1 MGRVYNYNI
10 LERMVGLYK
19 KYLYTLFLLF
29 LAFLILSNENA
40 KEIIA
45 GITIFL
51 IGMVFMEDGFK
62 LFSGGVLENILK
74 KSTSN
79 LPKSIFSGFLATSV
93 VQSSSLLTIIV
104 ISFLSAELITLSGA
118 VGVIFGSNIGTT
130 TTAWIVSS
138 FGVKIDIAKYALPM
152 ISFGVIFSFNK
163 EKSYKGFGNIL
174 LGLGFVFL
182 GIAYMKSGFD
192 SLKDAIDLASLS
204 IEGYL
209 GVIVYVAV
217 GALATIVIQS
227 SSATMALIIT
237 ALAAGQIEY
246 YNALALAVGANIG
259 TTVTAILG
267 SIKSNNNAKRLA
279 VAHLIFNMVT
289 AVVAIVFLYKLADLV
304 KYISMHIGIASDDY
318 ILQLALFHTIFN
330 VLGVLLVS
338 PFTKYL
344 VKYLH
349 SIFKEKSTKVKAKY
363 LDKAVINS
371 PEAAL
376 SAVKKEVQHLYDNG
390 IEVISHAL
398 SLHRH
403 KYIGSDD
410 IMCVIEESTSK
421 IDTNIDK
428 YYEKHIKG
436 LYSEILYFSTL
447 AQEEMDA
454 EQKDEVYRLKTSCR
468 NIVEAIKN
476 VRELQ
481 KNIDR
486 YLHGKNE
493 FVRNEYNNLRK
504 NIAKTI
510 DTIYH
515 IRGIDDDLDII
526 SKIKVLQE
534 ELEHFDYIQNGKI
547 DALIRENKIDSKSA
561 TSLINDNSFT
571 YNISTNLIESAIT
584 LWIKDKDIRSLGRG
598 KK

>member
-1 MGRVYNYNI
+1 M
-10 LERMVGLYK
+10 YK
-19 KYLYTLFLLF
+19 KYLYPLFLLF
-29 LAFLILSNENA
+29 IAFLILSNENA

-62 LFSGGVLENILK
+62 LFSGGVLEKVLK
-74 KSTSN
+74 VSTSN
-79 LPKSIFSGFLATSV
+79 LPKSILSGFLATSV

-152 ISFGVIFSFNK
+152 ISFGVILSFNK

-192 SLKDAIDLASLS
+192 SLKDAVDLASLS
-204 IEGYL
+204 MEGYL
-209 GVIVYVAV
+209 GVLVYVAV
-217 GALATIVIQS
+217 GALATVIIQS

-237 ALAAGQIEY
+237 ALAVGHVEY
-246 YNALALAVGANIG
+246 YNALALAIGSNIG
-259 TTVTAILG
+259 TTVTAIIG

-279 VAHLIFNMVT
+279 IAHLIFNVVT
-289 AVVAIVFLYKLADLV
+289 AVVAIVFLHQLADLV
-304 KYISMHIGIASDDY
+304 TFISSHVGIGKEDY

-330 VLGVLLVS
+330 VLGVLLVA

-344 VKYLH
+344 VRYLK
-349 SIFKEKSTKVKAKY
+349 SIFQEKSTQEKAKY
-363 LDKAVINS
+363 LDQAVINS

-376 SAVKKEVQHLYDNG
+376 SAVRKEVEHLYDNG

-410 IMCVIEESTSK
+410 ITCVIEESVDK
-421 IDTNIDK
+421 IETNINE
-428 YYEKHIKG
+428 YYKRNIKG

-447 AQEEMDA
+447 AQEEMGA
-454 EQKDEVYRLKTSCR
+454 EQQDEVYKLKTSCR
-468 NIVEAIKN
+468 GIVEAIKD

-481 KNIDR
+481 KNIDK

-493 FVRNEYNNLRK
+493 NMRSEYNNLRK

-515 IRGIDDDLDII
+515 IRGIDDDLDIMTHI
-526 SKIKVLQE
+526 NSLKE
-534 ELEHFDYIQNGKI
+534 EMKHFDYIQNGKI
-547 DALIRENKIDSKSA
+547 DSLIREKKINSKAA
-561 TSLINDNSFT
+561 TSLINDNSYT
-571 YNISTNLIESAIT
+571 YSISNNLIESAIT
-584 LWIKDKDIRSLGRG
+584 LWVKDKDIRTLGRSE
-598 KK
+598 

>member
-1 MGRVYNYNI
+1 
-10 LERMVGLYK
+10 
-19 KYLYTLFLLF
+19 
-29 LAFLILSNENA
+29 
-40 KEIIA
+40 
-45 GITIFL
+45 
-51 IGMVFMEDGFK
+51 
-62 LFSGGVLENILK
+62 
-74 KSTSN
+74 
-79 LPKSIFSGFLATSV
+79 
-93 VQSSSLLTIIV
+93 V

-152 ISFGVIFSFNK
+152 ISFGVILSFNK

-192 SLKDAIDLASLS
+192 SLKDAVDLASLS
-204 IEGYL
+204 MEGYL
-209 GVIVYVAV
+209 GVLVYVAV
-217 GALATIVIQS
+217 GALATVIIQS

-237 ALAAGQIEY
+237 ALAVGHVEY
-246 YNALALAVGANIG
+246 YNALALAIGSNIG
-259 TTVTAILG
+259 TTVTAIIG

-279 VAHLIFNMVT
+279 IAHLIFNVVT
-289 AVVAIVFLYKLADLV
+289 AVVAIVFLHQLAELV
-304 KYISMHIGIASDDY
+304 TFISSHVGIGKEDY

-330 VLGVLLVS
+330 VLGVLLVA

-344 VKYLH
+344 VRYLK
-349 SIFKEKSTKVKAKY
+349 SIFQEKSTQEKAKY
-363 LDKAVINS
+363 LDQAVINS

-376 SAVKKEVQHLYDNG
+376 SAVRKEVEHLYDNG

-410 IMCVIEESTSK
+410 ITCVIEESVDK
-421 IDTNIDK
+421 IETNINE
-428 YYEKHIKG
+428 YYKRNIKG

-447 AQEEMDA
+447 AQEEMGA
-454 EQKDEVYRLKTSCR
+454 EQQDEVYKLKTSCR
-468 NIVEAIKN
+468 GIVEAIKD

-481 KNIDR
+481 KNIDK

-493 FVRNEYNNLRK
+493 AMRNEYNNLRK

-526 SKIKVLQE
+526 THINSLKE
-534 ELEHFDYIQNGKI
+534 EMKHFDYIQNGKV
-547 DALIRENKIDSKSA
+547 DSLIREKKINSKAA
-561 TSLINDNSFT
+561 TSLINDNSYT
-571 YNISTNLIESAIT
+571 YSISNNLIESAIT
-584 LWIKDKDIRSLGRG
+584 LWVKDKDIRTLGRSE
-598 KK
+598 

>member
-1 MGRVYNYNI
+1 
-10 LERMVGLYK
+10 
-19 KYLYTLFLLF
+19 
-29 LAFLILSNENA
+29 
-40 KEIIA
+40 
-45 GITIFL
+45 
-51 IGMVFMEDGFK
+51 MEDGFK
-62 LFSGGVLENILK
+62 LFSGGVLEKVLK
-74 KSTSN
+74 KSTST

-152 ISFGVIFSFNK
+152 ISFGVVFSFNK

-204 IEGYL
+204 LDGYL

-217 GALATIVIQS
+217 GALATIIIQS

-237 ALAAGQIEY
+237 ALAVGQIEY
-246 YNALALAVGANIG
+246 YNALALAIGANIG
-259 TTVTAILG
+259 TTVTAIIG

-279 VAHLIFNMVT
+279 VAHLIFNVVT
-289 AVVAIVFLYKLADLV
+289 AVVAIVFLYQLADFVQYLSIKV
-304 KYISMHIGIASDDY
+304 GIAKEDY

-338 PFTKYL
+338 PFTNILVRYL
-344 VKYLH
+344 K
-349 SIFKEKSTKVKAKY
+349 SIFKEKDTQVKAKY
-363 LDKAVINS
+363 LDEAVVHS
-371 PEAAL
+371 PEAAF
-376 SAVKKEVQHLYDNG
+376 SAVKKEVEHLYDNA

-410 IMCVIEESTSK
+410 ISCVIEESNET
-421 IDTNIDK
+421 IDTDINK
-428 YYEKHIKG
+428 YYEENIKN
-436 LYSEILYFSTL
+436 LYSEILYFATL
-447 AQEEMDA
+447 AQEEMDP
-454 EQKDEVYRLKTSCR
+454 EQKDEVYRLKTACR
-468 NIVEAIKN
+468 NIVEAIKD

-481 KNIDR
+481 KNIDK

-510 DTIYH
+510 DILYH
-515 IRGIDDDLDII
+515 ARSLSDDLDVV
-526 SKIKVLQE
+526 SKIKDLRNDMQ
-534 ELEHFDYIQNGKI
+534 HFDYIQNGKI
-547 DALIRENKIDSKSA
+547 DTLIREHKIDSKSA

-571 YNISTNLIESAIT
+571 YTISNNLIESAIT
-584 LWIKDKDIRSLGRG
+584 LWINDKDIRTLGRHR
-598 KK
+598 

>member
-1 MGRVYNYNI
+1 M
-10 LERMVGLYK
+10 YK
-19 KYLYTLFLLF
+19 RYLYPLFLLF
-29 LAFLILSNENA
+29 IAFLILSNENA

-62 LFSGGVLENILK
+62 LFSGGVLEKVLK
-74 KSTSN
+74 VSTSN
-79 LPKSIFSGFLATSV
+79 LPKSILSGFLATSV

-152 ISFGVIFSFNK
+152 ISFGVILSFNK

-192 SLKDAIDLASLS
+192 SLKDAVDLASLS
-204 IEGYL
+204 MEGYL
-209 GVIVYVAV
+209 GVLVYVAV
-217 GALATIVIQS
+217 GALATVIIQS

-237 ALAAGQIEY
+237 ALAVGHVEY
-246 YNALALAVGANIG
+246 YNALALAIGSNIG
-259 TTVTAILG
+259 TTVTAIIG

-279 VAHLIFNMVT
+279 IAHLIFNVVT
-289 AVVAIVFLYKLADLV
+289 AVVAIVFLHQLAELV
-304 KYISMHIGIASDDY
+304 TFISSHVGIGKEDY

-330 VLGVLLVS
+330 VLGVLLVA

-344 VKYLH
+344 VRYLK
-349 SIFKEKSTKVKAKY
+349 SIFQEKSTQEKAKY
-363 LDKAVINS
+363 LDQAVINS

-376 SAVKKEVQHLYDNG
+376 SAVRKEVEHLYDNG

-410 IMCVIEESTSK
+410 ITCVIEESVDK
-421 IDTNIDK
+421 IETNINE
-428 YYEKHIKG
+428 YYKRNIKG

-447 AQEEMDA
+447 AQEEMGA
-454 EQKDEVYRLKTSCR
+454 EQQDEVYKLKTSCR
-468 NIVEAIKN
+468 GIVEAIKD

-481 KNIDR
+481 KNIDK

-493 FVRNEYNNLRK
+493 AMRNEYNNLRK

-526 SKIKVLQE
+526 THINSLKE
-534 ELEHFDYIQNGKI
+534 EMKHFDYIQNGKV
-547 DALIRENKIDSKSA
+547 DSLIREKKINSKAA
-561 TSLINDNSFT
+561 TSLINDNSYT
-571 YNISTNLIESAIT
+571 YSISNNLIESAIT
-584 LWIKDKDIRSLGRG
+584 LWVKDKDIRTLGRSE
-598 KK
+598 

>member
-1 MGRVYNYNI
+1 M
-10 LERMVGLYK
+10 YK
-19 KYLYTLFLLF
+19 KYIYTLFLLF
-29 LAFLILSNENA
+29 LAFLMLSNENA

-62 LFSGGVLENILK
+62 LFSGGVLESILR

-79 LPKSIFSGFLATSV
+79 LPKAIFSGFLATSV

-130 TTAWIVSS
+130 TTAWIVSA

-163 EKSYKGFGNIL
+163 NKSYKGFGNIL

-182 GIAYMKSGFD
+182 GIAYMKSGFE
-192 SLKDAIDLASLS
+192 SLKDAIDLASLA

-209 GVIVYVAV
+209 GVLVYVAV
-217 GALATIVIQS
+217 GMIATVIIQS

-237 ALAAGQIEY
+237 ALAANQIEY
-246 YNALALAVGANIG
+246 YNALSLAIGANIG
-259 TTVTAILG
+259 TTVTAIIG
-267 SIKSNNNAKRLA
+267 SLKSNNNAKRLA

-289 AVVAIVFLYKLADLV
+289 AVVAIVFLYQLADLV
-304 KYISMHIGIASDDY
+304 MYISSLIGIGKEDY

-330 VLGVLLVS
+330 VLGVILVA
-338 PFTKYL
+338 PFTKKLVAYL
-344 VKYLH
+344 LR
-349 SIFKEKSTKVKAKY
+349 IFKTKDRHAKAKY
-363 LDKAVINS
+363 LDKAVVNS

-376 SAVKKEVQHLYDNG
+376 SAVKKEVEHLYDNSV
-390 IEVISHAL
+390 EVISHAL

-403 KYIGSDD
+403 KFIGSDD
-410 IMCVIEESTSK
+410 ISYAIEASTTK
-421 IDTNIDK
+421 IDTDINK
-428 YYEKHIKG
+428 YYEENIKG

-447 AQEEMDA
+447 AQEEMDH
-454 EQKDEVYRLKTSCR
+454 EQKDDVYRLKTTCR
-468 NIVEAIKN
+468 NIVEAIKD

-486 YLHGKNE
+486 YLYGKNDY
-493 FVRNEYNNLRK
+493 VRSEYNNLRK

-510 DTIYH
+510 DTIYT
-515 IRGIDDDLDII
+515 IRSAVDDDLDTI
-526 SKIKVLQE
+526 SKIKRLKE
-534 ELEHFDYIQNGKI
+534 EMEHFDYIQNGKI
-547 DALIRENKIDSKSA
+547 DSLIREDKINSKAA
-561 TSLINDNSFT
+561 TSLINDSSFA
-571 YNISTNLIESAIT
+571 YSISNNLIESAVT
-584 LWIKDKDIRSLGRG
+584 LWVEDKDIRTLGRSR
-598 KK
+598 

>member
-1 MGRVYNYNI
+1 M
-10 LERMVGLYK
+10 YK
-19 KYLYTLFLLF
+19 KYLYPLFLLF
-29 LAFLILSNENA
+29 IAFLILSNENA

-62 LFSGGVLENILK
+62 LFSGGVLEKVLK
-74 KSTSN
+74 VSTSN
-79 LPKSIFSGFLATSV
+79 LPKSILSGFLATSV

-152 ISFGVIFSFNK
+152 ISFGVILSFNK

-192 SLKDAIDLASLS
+192 SLKDAVDLASLS
-204 IEGYL
+204 MEGYL
-209 GVIVYVAV
+209 GVLVYVAV
-217 GALATIVIQS
+217 GALATVIIQS

-237 ALAAGQIEY
+237 ALAVGHVEY
-246 YNALALAVGANIG
+246 YNALALAIGSNIG
-259 TTVTAILG
+259 TTVTAIIG

-279 VAHLIFNMVT
+279 IAHLIFNVVT
-289 AVVAIVFLYKLADLV
+289 AVVAIVFLHQLADLV
-304 KYISMHIGIASDDY
+304 TFISSHVGIGKKDY

-330 VLGVLLVS
+330 VLGVLLVA

-344 VKYLH
+344 VRYLK
-349 SIFKEKSTKVKAKY
+349 SIFKEKSTQEKSRY
-363 LDKAVINS
+363 LDQAVINS

-376 SAVKKEVQHLYDNG
+376 SAVKKEVEHLYDNG

-403 KYIGSDD
+403 KYIGSND
-410 IMCVIEESTSK
+410 ITCVIEESIDK
-421 IDTNIDK
+421 IDTNINE
-428 YYEKHIKG
+428 YYKKNIKG

-447 AQEEMDA
+447 AQEEMGS
-454 EQKDEVYRLKTSCR
+454 EQQDEIYRLKISCR
-468 NIVEAIKN
+468 NIVEAIKD

-481 KNIDR
+481 KNIDK
-486 YLHGKNE
+486 YLRGKNE
-493 FVRNEYNNLRK
+493 AMRNEYNNLRK

-526 SKIKVLQE
+526 THINSLKE
-534 ELEHFDYIQNGKI
+534 EMKHFDYIQNGKV
-547 DALIRENKIDSKSA
+547 DSLIREKKINSKAA
-561 TSLINDNSFT
+561 TSLINDNSYT
-571 YNISTNLIESAIT
+571 YSISNNLIESAIT
-584 LWIKDKDIRSLGRG
+584 LWVKDKDLRSLGRSE
-598 KK
+598 

>member
-1 MGRVYNYNI
+1 MKVVN
-10 LERMVGLYK
+10 LYK
-19 KYLYTLFLLF
+19 KYIYTLLLLF
-29 LAFLILSNENA
+29 VAFLILSNENA

-51 IGMVFMEDGFK
+51 IGMVYMEDGFK
-62 LFSGGVLENILK
+62 LFSGGILEKILK

-79 LPKSIFSGFLATSV
+79 LPKAILSGFLATSV

-118 VGVIFGSNIGTT
+118 IGVMFGSNIGTT

-163 EKSYKGFGNIL
+163 AKEYKGFGNIL

-182 GIAYMKSGFD
+182 GIAYMKGGFE
-192 SLKDAIDLASLS
+192 SLKDAIDLASLA
-204 IEGYL
+204 IDGYL
-209 GVIVYVAV
+209 GILVYIAV
-217 GALATIVIQS
+217 GALATIIIQS

-237 ALAAGQIEY
+237 ALAVGQIEY
-246 YNALALAVGANIG
+246 YNALSLAIGANIG
-259 TTVTAILG
+259 TTVTAIIG

-279 VAHLIFNMVT
+279 VAHFIFNIVT

-304 KYISMHIGIASDDY
+304 KYISLQVGIGAEDY

-330 VLGVLLVS
+330 LLGVLIVA
-338 PFTKYL
+338 PFTSYL
-344 VKYLH
+344 VRYLLG
-349 SIFKEKSTKVKAKY
+349 IFKTKDTHIKAKY

-371 PEAAL
+371 SEAAL
-376 SAVKKEVQHLYDNG
+376 SAVRKEVEHLYDNG
-390 IEVISHAL
+390 VEVISHAL

-410 IMCVIEESTSK
+410 IACVIEESNVK
-421 IDTNIDK
+421 IETDIDK
-428 YYEKHIKG
+428 YYEENIKT
-436 LYSEILYFSTL
+436 LYSEILYYSTL
-447 AQEEMDA
+447 AQEEMDS

-476 VRELQ
+476 VKELQ
-481 KNIDR
+481 KNIDK
-486 YLHGKNE
+486 YLHGKNDYI
-493 FVRNEYNNLRK
+493 RSEYNSLRK

-510 DTIYH
+510 DTIYTM
-515 IRGIDDDLDII
+515 RNMEDDLDFI
-526 SKIKVLQE
+526 SKIKHLKEDIQK
-534 ELEHFDYIQNGKI
+534 LDYMQNGKV
-547 DALIRENKIDSKSA
+547 DRLIRENKIDSKGA

-571 YNISTNLIESAIT
+571 HNISKNLIESAIT
-584 LWIKDKDIRSLGRG
+584 LWVKDKDIRALARSG
-598 KK
+598 